1 LQNKLEDGILVYNTA
16 YSIWV
21 QIRLFYMRYA
31 LLEHSR
37 DPKQWRVAESTGKV
51 THITKSGWWFLIR
64 KIRVVELGWQQM
76 RSGFYI

>member
-1 LQNKLEDGILVYNTA
+1 MAFLFTIQPTA
-16 YSIWV
+16 YGYK
-21 QIRLFYMRYA
+21 LDFFYMRYA

-37 DPKQWRVAESTGKV
+37 GPKQWRVAESTGKV
-51 THITKSGWWFLIR
+51 THIIKSGWWFLIR